1 MLHSNLEELAASLN
15 VSHQS
20 LVQWMEHTAN
30 AKLPRTVIS
39 QIDTKVQ
46 SWVAEAKQN
55 AAASAPTTEKATS
68 KATPADSSLVVHKP
82 KDGDYHIKTLKGI
95 KGTAYGLEWPDD
107 AKPSVESL
115 VATIGPNQIFKVTA
129 INNTHATLV
138 PHADNTATFKNVT
151 NEVLKKSKPKPADY
165 KISSATSIE
174 IEVKKFKEGHNF
186 CQVIPGLKTPTM

>member
-1 MLHSNLEELAASLN
+1 
-15 VSHQS
+15 
-20 LVQWMEHTAN
+20 MEHTTN

-138 PHADNTATFKNVT
+138 PHADNTATFKIVT
-151 NEVLKKSKPKPADY
+151 NETLKKSKPKPADY
-165 KISSATSIE
+165 KISSATIIE